1 MDLPLYMVLERSLF
15 FLEIYL
21 LIGLSAGLITNRI
34 LWLSVGRRG
43 GLVGDVLDSIIWSNI
58 VGFLVIIVTYEIGY
72 RSNNAALLTMTPN
85 IGAILA
91 FAGSAMLISYRGKTL
106 PRR

>member
-1 MDLPLYMVLERSLF
+1 MDLPLFMVLERSLF

-34 LWLSVGRRG
+34 LWLTGGRRG
-43 GLVGDVLDSIIWSNI
+43 GLIGDVIDSVIWANI
-58 VGFLVIIVTYEIGY
+58 VGFLVIIVMYEIGY
-72 RSNNAALLTMTPN
+72 RSNNAALLTITPN

-91 FAGSAMLISYRGKTL
+91 FIGSVMLISYRGKAF